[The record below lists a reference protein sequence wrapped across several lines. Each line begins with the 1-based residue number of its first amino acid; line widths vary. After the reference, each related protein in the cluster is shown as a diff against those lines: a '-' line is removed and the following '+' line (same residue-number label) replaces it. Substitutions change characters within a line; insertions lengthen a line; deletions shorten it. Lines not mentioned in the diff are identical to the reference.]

1 VRSTVCLAEAINAY
15 ISPIPAA
22 GSMSKE
28 SEGTG
33 AAAGETRG
41 VAVAGEADGDGVL
54 VAMGTVA
61 APQPATAISP
71 TSVST
76 APRGDLIQA
85 V

>member
-1 VRSTVCLAEAINAY
+1 
-15 ISPIPAA
+15 
-22 GSMSKE
+22 MSKE

-41 VAVAGEADGDGVL
+41 VAVAGEADGDGVVADGVL